1 MEAAKK
7 LNPSE
12 SSDSIRLQKVAQ
24 TKSLLYVVLFM
35 STDISTKV
43 LTISECPDCTSGKL
57 RDSSG
62 RH

>member
-24 TKSLLYVVLFM
+24 TKSLGPAKRKPGNKTPSHDEGEGEDFVVL
-35 STDISTKV
+35 
-43 LTISECPDCTSGKL
+43 
-57 RDSSG
+57 
-62 RH
+62 